1 MLWDDGY
8 EPATPRTRVVRR
20 LALGGAAVIVLAG
33 ATCSGLRLVG
43 RGAAPARDL
52 VAPPSEPTQAA
63 SVAAVPVESPL
74 PSPTPPPRDTAPL
87 LVERPA
93 PRASPPARPRASVVA
108 APGRLFVG
116 ATPWGELYIDGRPVG
131 HTPVVALPIAAGWH
145 QVRVV
150 RDGFAAFEQRIRIA
164 PGEDLRL
171 TGIVLRPFHL

>member
-52 VAPPSEPTQAA
+52 VAPPSEPPPSA

-108 APGRLFVG
+108 AGHLFIG